1 MKTRNIISMLVVSL
15 PLVSGSIAC
24 GSGSQTDE
32 PTAQTSQDIIT
43 TAGTIMAWPT
53 GPVVWNGLTG
63 TWPIAVWSP
72 STIGSLAF
80 GISGLSGLGVTVAG
94 FPHMIA
100 GPITPTVL
108 NAFVPPVAATPTG
121 AMPFLGPAG
130 LWAPAYGYTGAYAPW
145 AGTAGWGVGL
155 GAFAPWGGFN
165 ATLAN
170 GAWTSGLN
178 WWVPTLTSSSLMFS
192 NIAAI
197 NTFTPFTFNVT
208 FHATAAQV
216 AAFNTSAAFP
226 SLSIFATPIL
236 PGAIAASRAAIPF
249 MSIAFPI
256 MPMPLPPLGLGAAAV
271 APVTGVVAPVAG
283 TVAVAPLL

>member
-1 MKTRNIISMLVVSL
+1 MKTRNVISMLVVSL

-32 PTAQTSQDIIT
+32 PTAQTSQDLIT

-80 GISGLSGLGVTVAG
+80 GISGFSGLGVTVAG

-100 GPITPTVL
+100 APITPTVL

-121 AMPFLGPAG
+121 TLPFLGPAG
-130 LWAPAYGYTGAYAPW
+130 LWAPAYGYTGAYTPW
-145 AGTAGWGVGL
+145 VGTAGWGAGI

-170 GAWTSGLN
+170 GAWTSGWN

-197 NTFTPFTFNVT
+197 NTFTPFTFNLT

-216 AAFNTSAAFP
+216 TAFSTSAALP

-236 PGAIAASRAAIPF
+236 PGAIAASTAAIPF
-249 MSIAFPI
+249 MSMAFPI
-256 MPMPLPPLGLGAAAV
+256 MPMPLPALGLGAAAV

-283 TVAVAPLL
+283 GVPVAPLL